1 MVWLPDVE
9 NKFDD
14 MFSHCDTTP
23 ASDRQTD
30 RQTDRWTGQTDNLQ
44 QHSLRYA

>member
-30 RQTDRWTGQTDNLQ
+30 RQMDGTDRQPAT
-44 QHSLRYA
+44 A